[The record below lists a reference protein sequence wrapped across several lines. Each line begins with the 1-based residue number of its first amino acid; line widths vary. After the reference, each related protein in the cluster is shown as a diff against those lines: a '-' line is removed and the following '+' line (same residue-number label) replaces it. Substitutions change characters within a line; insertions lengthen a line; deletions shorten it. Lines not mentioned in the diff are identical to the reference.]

1 MFSAKIYA
9 FSKGGLALLPHD
21 TSLLSHLEHFLS
33 TCMKYHMWPSL
44 TQQSVSRLTNTEKK
58 LTKSRLFKILLFKKP
73 KLRERE
79 PKKIRRI
86 GTERQIIF
94 LNQNDSDEP

>member
-79 PKKIRRI
+79 QKKS
-86 GTERQIIF
+86 GGLAQKGK
-94 LNQNDSDEP
+94 